1 MMNDDQSSRKF
12 IIKLA
17 WGQAVFF
24 LVLALVATFILGLS
38 TELII
43 GWIALVL
50 LIIIGLLAAYGVHKL
65 YLSLGAILVAAILL
79 AAFFLHQETWAVK
92 SSRLLEWSIAAA
104 AFAVWIL
111 AFDKRTQAIYP
122 FLAHLAGLIT
132 LLSLLAYAA
141 IALIYGLAPVTGT
154 KGLLSLAIIF
164 AFYKMAG
171 QQWKIPLSIAALIA
185 MGILIARAA
194 KEVP

>member
-1 MMNDDQSSRKF
+1 MNDDKSSRQF
-12 IIKLA
+12 FIKLA

-24 LVLALVATFILGLS
+24 LVLALAATFILGLS

-50 LIIIGLLAAYGVHKL
+50 LMITGVLAAYGVRKL
-65 YLSLGAILVAAILL
+65 FLSLGAIIVAVILL
-79 AAFFLHQETWAVK
+79 TASFMHQETWVVK
-92 SSRLLEWSIAAA
+92 SSHLREWSIAAVA
-104 AFAVWIL
+104 LAVWIL

-141 IALIYGLAPVTGT
+141 VTLIYGLAPATGM

-171 QQWKIPLSIAALIA
+171 PRWKIPLSIAALIA
-185 MGILIARAA
+185 MGILIARVA

>member
-1 MMNDDQSSRKF
+1 MNDDKSSRQF

-24 LVLALVATFILGLS
+24 LLLALAATFILGLS

-43 GWIALVL
+43 GWIVLVL
-50 LIIIGLLAAYGVHKL
+50 LMAIGVLAAYGVRKL
-65 YLSLGAILVAAILL
+65 FLSLGAILVAVILL
-79 AAFFLHQETWAVK
+79 TASFMHQETWAVK
-92 SSRLLEWSIAAA
+92 AGHLREWSIAAA

-122 FLAHLAGLIT
+122 FLAHLAGIIT

-141 IALIYGLAPVTGT
+141 VTLIYGLAPATGT
-154 KGLLSLAIIF
+154 KGLLSLVIIF

-171 QQWKIPLSIAALIA
+171 PRWKIPLSIAALIA
-185 MGILIARAA
+185 IGILIARAA

>member
-1 MMNDDQSSRKF
+1 MNDDKSSKQF
-12 IIKLA
+12 IIRLA

-24 LVLALVATFILGLS
+24 LLLALAATIILGLS
-38 TELII
+38 PLLVI
-43 GWIALVL
+43 GWIVLVL
-50 LIIIGLLAAYGVHKL
+50 LVTIGVLAAYGVHKL

-79 AAFFLHQETWAVK
+79 TAFFMHEETWGVK
-92 SSRLLEWSIAAA
+92 ASHLLEWSIAAA

-111 AFDKRTQAIYP
+111 AFDKRTQAVYP

-141 IALIYGLAPVTGT
+141 IALIYGLAPAAGT